1 MTFNISSN
9 ILNNMKYNQK
19 LIQLIINEFYCRV

>member
-9 ILNNMKYNQK
+9 ILNNIKCNQK
-19 LIQLIINEFYCRV
+19 LIQLVINEFYCRV